1 LTDKRDI
8 TKIRGLLQDSRYNMR
23 DPCERRE
30 GDLSLRTHLGA
41 GGNVRRAHVAGRWA
55 AATVAFLTL
64 TALALTATRPAT
76 AGATHSQSKVSEAA
90 GPPNMSY
97 GSSSA
102 PITMEVFSDYQCPS
116 CRALYEQTL
125 RPLINDYVA
134 SGKVY
139 LVHRDF
145 PLPMHKYG
153 YEAARWANA
162 AARVG
167 EFANV
172 EAALYDNQPQWS
184 TDGDIEKYVAGAMP
198 ASDFKRVQ
206 KMMESC
212 EAPPESTS
220 LRAPHLMDVAVET
233 HVCPLDKYINEDRA
247 MGMKIPVQA
256 TPTYVITY
264 KGQRLP
270 AGSGIVSW
278 PILKQFFDSLLSQ

>member
-1 LTDKRDI
+1 MNLRRHCHAEGQARANARR
-8 TKIRGLLQDSRYNMR
+8 RGALHLPKLAIFATTLPLLIA
-23 DPCERRE
+23 
-30 GDLSLRTHLGA
+30 LGV
-41 GGNVRRAHVAGRWA
+41 VRPTNA
-55 AATVAFLTL
+55 APQP
-64 TALALTATRPAT
+64 RP
-76 AGATHSQSKVSEAA
+76 SKASEFS

-116 CRALYEQTL
+116 CRNLYEQTL

-172 EAALYDNQPQWS
+172 EAVLYDNQPAWS
-184 TDGDIEKYVAGAMP
+184 ADGDIQKYVAGAMP
-198 ASDFKRVQ
+198 AADFKRAQ
-206 KMMESC
+206 KIMESC
-212 EAPPESTS
+212 ETPPASAS
-220 LRAPHLMDVAVET
+220 LPGPHLMDVAVET
-233 HVCPLDKYINEDRA
+233 QVCPLDKYINEDRA

-270 AGSGIVSW
+270 AGSGVVSW
-278 PILKQFFDSLLSQ
+278 PILKQFFDSLLRQ